1 MRIAVAALL
10 YFSAFGFAYGQGPEN
25 TVPAYD
31 HLTGVDLGTA
41 GTSSLENIIISVAVD
56 SQGFIYT
63 LSFGNG
69 VDKRNPDGSMN
80 QEKLIPGNLLQD
92 PLDIEIDSSGN
103 IYIADYFESG
113 SCLDNGKVKIFNSN
127 GDFENEIA
135 YSYFR
140 PLALAIDINDNI
152 YVAEYYDGSTCE
164 SEEESRIR
172 VFDSNGILLDQTN
185 SVEIPFRLDVDSKST
200 LYVSQAGDDNPQVLY
215 FDSNLNFQGT
225 LSNIISPGTVV
236 VDEFDFIHVVEYAG
250 RVDFEKF
257 LNYDELGFLDL
268 LILASNIQEG
278 IDRNEFGFK
287 IFNSNKEFEYYYQ
300 DNQIRFPVD
309 ITINDHNC
317 NTKLYLNNANING
330 TSLQFDLEIYERSPS
345 FDLTDPVANCGGD
358 FDLQLVNGS
367 ASISVEDVNNG
378 STDNCGIK
386 DISLSKTT
394 FTETGDFDVVMTV
407 TDNAGN
413 EDTCTVQVTVTGE
426 ETNNQPPNAV
436 DDSYTVIENQTLNEA
451 APGVLINDTDS
462 ENDPLTAV
470 LQTDVSNG
478 TLELRPDGS
487 FIYTPDPNYTG
498 SDSFTYAAN
507 DGELNS
513 NVVSVS
519 ITVTPEPNQAPSAVA
534 DSYTVIENQT
544 LNEAAPGVLINDTD
558 PENDPLTAVL
568 QTDVSNGTLELRPNG
583 SFIYTPD
590 PNYTGSDSFT
600 YAANDGELNSNVVSV
615 SITVTPEPNQAPS
628 AVADSYTVIEN
639 QTLNEAA
646 PGVLINDTD
655 PENDPL
661 TAVLQTDVSNGT
673 LELRPNGSFIYTPD
687 PNYTGSDSFTYAA
700 NDGELNSNVVSVS
713 ITVTP
718 EPNQAPS
725 AVADSYTV
733 IENQTLN
740 EAAPGVLINDT
751 DPEND
756 PLTAV
761 LQTDVSN
768 GTLELRPNGS
778 FIYTP
783 DPNYTGS
790 DSFTYAANDGEL
802 NSNVVSV
809 NITVTP
815 EPNQAPSA
823 VADSYTVIENQTL
836 NEAAPGVLI
845 NDTDPENDPLTAV
858 LQTDVSNGTLELRP
872 DGSFTYTP
880 DPNYTGSDSFTYAAN
895 DGELN
900 SIGVSVSITVTPQ
913 AEPDFDCPQEDD
925 FEPIIRTDN
934 CEYEAP
940 DYSNSITNFQNFTN
954 TPYVYATYNKNNE
967 SLNVT
972 LEVYDGENGE
982 FVGDCVFDVPVLDET
997 APEILNCDSLNDTVV
1012 IEEGGV
1018 HQLGNYTE
1026 EVEVRDC
1033 SSYEVTQEPQSGI
1046 SINGT
1051 TQVTITVT
1059 DDTGLT
1065 DTCTFTVE
1073 VREESE
1079 VLDLTCPGS
1088 YAVLADEN
1096 CVYKVP
1102 DFSGIATANIDGAVI
1117 DQDIEAGS
1125 VFQPNSDP
1133 YVTVTA
1139 TFENQSDSCRIYLSP
1154 VDEEDPVARCVGDTE
1169 IRLAEGETI
1178 QLNAEDFDAGSTDNC
1193 QVATYNLDRNSLSS
1207 ADEGENVITLT
1218 VNDAAGNLDSCE
1230 FTVNVIVEEPG
1241 EIDFSCLIVEYKLTP
1256 DENCEYFLPDF
1267 SEILEYSPAEADF
1280 EQSITS
1286 GTQLFEDIEV
1296 EVTVSYQGES
1306 KTCNLYVSLEDQPQA
1321 VCRSDFQIQLN
1332 EGEIVTIQPEDLD
1345 NGSFANCS
1353 ETSLSLDKTEFTSAD
1368 LGSNIVTLTV
1378 TDEAGNTDS
1387 CQTTVNVVLNGSGV
1401 NQPPVAID
1409 DEYTTSINTTLEVST
1424 SNGVL
1429 VNDTD
1434 PENDELTV
1442 ILQDDVSNGTLDLN
1456 EDGSFTYTPDQD
1468 FFGQDYFTYIANDG
1482 ELNSNIIFVSI
1493 NVEDGTGEFSCVE
1506 RITLSLN
1513 SEGSA
1518 ELNIEDLYSGNAEG
1532 IEFGATERFFSCE
1545 DIGENTVTLVY
1556 SGRQEGSCEIV
1567 VEVID
1572 MSAPVLA
1579 LNDLEVS
1586 LNEAGVATIT
1596 FNDLDAGSR
1605 DNCNGE
1611 IIYTL
1616 SESAFTC
1623 KNLGENEILVTAE
1636 DSSGNSSTRTAMVT
1650 VLDNEGFCNDFG
1662 EGSEYIFI
1670 YPNPNTGSFK
1680 IATPADVFIER
1691 IEVFDHRGRFIAAR
1705 DYESTATE
1713 YPMEVGPLQES
1724 VYVVK
1729 IVTNERTLTKRFIFK
1744 Y

>member
-140 PLALAIDINDNI
+140 PLGLAIDINDNI

-225 LSNIISPGTVV
+225 LSNIISPGSVV

-558 PENDPLTAVL
+558 PENDLLTAVL

-590 PNYTGSDSFT
+590 PNYTGTDSFT

-639 QTLNEAA
+639 QTLSEVA

-718 EPNQAPS
+718 
-725 AVADSYTV
+725 
-733 IENQTLN
+733 
-740 EAAPGVLINDT
+740 
-751 DPEND
+751 
-756 PLTAV
+756 
-761 LQTDVSN
+761 
-768 GTLELRPNGS
+768 
-778 FIYTP
+778 
-783 DPNYTGS
+783 
-790 DSFTYAANDGEL
+790 
-802 NSNVVSV
+802 
-809 NITVTP
+809 
-815 EPNQAPSA
+815 
-823 VADSYTVIENQTL
+823 
-836 NEAAPGVLI
+836 
-845 NDTDPENDPLTAV
+845 
-858 LQTDVSNGTLELRP
+858 
-872 DGSFTYTP
+872 
-880 DPNYTGSDSFTYAAN
+880 
-895 DGELN
+895 
-900 SIGVSVSITVTPQ
+900 Q
-913 AEPDFDCPQEDD
+913 AEPNFDCPQEGD
-925 FEPIIRTDN
+925 FEPITLAEN
-934 CEYEAP
+934 CDFEVP
-940 DYSNSITNFQNFTN
+940 DYRGSVTNFQNIEN
-954 TPYVYATYNKNNE
+954 PVVRQTYIRNPDAVR
-967 SLNVT
+967 VT
-972 LEVYDGENGE
+972 LEVYDGNEL
-982 FVGDCVFDVPVLDET
+982 VGDCTFDVPVLDET
-997 APEILNCDSLNDTVV
+997 APEILNCDSLNDIVT

-1033 SSYEVTQEPQSGI
+1033 SAYEVTQEPQSGT
-1046 SINGT
+1046 SINIT

-1059 DDTGLT
+1059 DDTRHT

-1125 VFQPNSDP
+1125 VFQPNSDS

-1139 TFENQSDSCRIYLSP
+1139 TFEDQSDSCRIYLSP

-1178 QLNAEDFDAGSTDNC
+1178 QLNAEDFDAGSSDNC
-1193 QVATYNLDRNSLSS
+1193 QIATYNLDRNSLSS

-1218 VNDAAGNLDSCE
+1218 VNDAAGNLDFCE

-1241 EIDFSCLIVEYKLTP
+1241 EIDFSCLIVEYKLAP

-1321 VCRSDFQIQLN
+1321 ICRSDFQIQLD
-1332 EGEIVTIQPEDLD
+1332 EGETVTIQPEDLD

-1353 ETSLSLDKTEFTSAD
+1353 EINLSLDKTEFTSAD
-1368 LGSNIVTLTV
+1368 LGANIVTLTV
-1378 TDEAGNTDS
+1378 TDEAGNTDT

-1409 DEYTTSINTTLEVST
+1409 DEYTTSINTTLEVSA

-1442 ILQDDVSNGTLDLN
+1442 ILQDNVSNGTLDLN
-1456 EDGSFTYTPDQD
+1456 ADGSFTYTPDQD

-1493 NVEDGTGEFSCVE
+1493 NVEDGNGEFSCVE
-1506 RITLSLN
+1506 RLTLSLN

-1518 ELNIEDLYSGNAEG
+1518 ELNIEDLYSGNVEG

-1556 SGRQEGSCEIV
+1556 TGKQEGSCEIV

-1586 LNEAGVATIT
+1586 LNEAGVATLT

-1616 SESAFTC
+1616 SHSAFTC

-1680 IATPADVFIER
+1680 IATPADVLIER